1 MKKIQIPR
9 IKGRE
14 KLAEQKQKKSDYEKS
29 LLAYSQA
36 MKAFHKGDYP
46 RAAELLKEFLEK
58 HVSEK
63 ELVDRA
69 KVYLSICEEQK
80 IDKGFKLT
88 ASDDYYQFGIYKLN
102 QGEYEESLKL
112 LKKAAEMKPK
122 DGKFFYS
129 MADCCCLMGN
139 EDKCLEYLKKAIQ
152 LDKYFKILAQNER
165 DFEQLWEDKRF
176 KLITRT
182 K

>member
-1 MKKIQIPR
+1 M
-9 IKGRE
+9 
-14 KLAEQKQKKSDYEKS
+14 AEQKTKKSDYEKS

-36 MKAFHKGDYP
+36 MKAFRKGDYP
-46 RAAELLKEFLEK
+46 KAAGLLKEFLEA

-69 KVYLSICEEQK
+69 QVYLSICEGQQK
-80 IDKGFKLT
+80 DTGVKLKT
-88 ASDDYYQFGIYKLN
+88 SDDYYQFGIYKLN
-102 QGEYEESLKL
+102 QGEYEESLRL
-112 LKKAAEMKPK
+112 LKKAAEIKPK
-122 DGKFFYS
+122 EGKFFYS
-129 MADCCCLMGN
+129 MADCYCLMGE
-139 EDKCLEYLKKAIQ
+139 EDKCLDSLKKAVQ

-176 KLITRT
+176 KLITRM

>member
-1 MKKIQIPR
+1 MAE
-9 IKGRE
+9 E
-14 KLAEQKQKKSDYEKS
+14 KTKKSDYEKS

-36 MKAFHKGDYP
+36 MKVYHKGDYP

-69 KVYLSICEEQK
+69 QVYLSICEGQQM
-80 IDKGFKLT
+80 DTGVKLKT
-88 ASDDYYQFGIYKLN
+88 SDDYYQFGIYKLN

-112 LKKAAEMKPK
+112 LKKAIEIKPK
-122 DGKFFYS
+122 EGKFFYS
-129 MADCCCLMGN
+129 IADCYCLMGK
-139 EDKCLEYLKKAIQ
+139 EDKCLDSLKKAIQ
-152 LDKYFKILAQNER
+152 IDKYFKILAQNER

-176 KLITRT
+176 KLITRM